1 MSKLNENNFERF
13 YTQITNFAPYQ
24 YQEKV
29 NELLLSGKN
38 VILTVPTG
46 AGKTWA
52 SVMPFLFAKHTG
64 KKSFPQKM
72 IFSLP
77 LRTLANSIHSDVDKT
92 LEDKEAFLNI
102 SSIQTGEYKND
113 PHFEKDIIFST
124 IDQTLS
130 SFLCFPLS
138 LSKRQANIN
147 AGALIGSYLV
157 FDEFHLLDPKLSMAT
172 TIGTLRTLNNLCRF
186 CIMTATLSEDYIE
199 KLKSALDPKKQ
210 DNIAVVSIK
219 DFPEDEARIK
229 SLIIP
234 QGHTTKKT
242 ITVKDEKINAQT
254 ILKHHKKGGK
264 TIVICN
270 RVEKAQQLY
279 NEITTTDLTDFEN
292 LAGLEKSN
300 VICIHGRF
308 FDEDRKIKEKK
319 LKQLFGNENDE
330 SAILISTQVI
340 EAGMD
345 ISCETMHVEIS
356 PVNSFLQ
363 RAGRCARWE
372 KQHGNIYV
380 YDILD
385 LDEIEKLNLDTD
397 DKEELAQI
405 RAINNKYLPY
415 DKTLCQNTFE
425 KLKSVSSLDKNIS
438 QELVNEIL
446 TSQELTEF
454 SRIEQCDFNRAKI
467 QESWETCEK
476 KMYSQTIR
484 DIQNI
489 EIAIIDY
496 EQEKGS
502 NFIPYKYQTIGLYKW
517 SFIKWAKEILKERDF
532 DFDEDVIFIPIKNSE
547 SQFIDF
553 DTNDLDKYFLKAVRT
568 IEPLKSCYDIVFVD
582 KSIFKYTAG
591 AGLELGEGISC
602 SPLKPHDN
610 KEKDTIEYRKD
621 TFWQHNK
628 AIIGCYEQV
637 FNPKNK
643 LQFTF
648 DQLNNYWGEEVNWDK
663 LIKAM
668 ICLHD
673 YGKLNSEWQGKMK
686 LLQKLKAAQDSQ
698 YIFEE
703 NEVLAHSDF
712 NDLTDIEI
720 EKQSGAKSKPAHAGV
735 GAFALVESADE
746 IIEATMID
754 ELANAVST
762 AILKHHGV
770 ETLTFPDFTIDSN
783 DYKQIEILLSEIGID
798 VKLNQK
804 ARKGNLLDNLPT
816 NPEEW
821 IIYLFLV
828 RILRLSD
835 QKATMDYKK
844 YLNQ

>member
-1 MSKLNENNFERF
+1 MSKLNKNKFDSF
-13 YTQITNFAPYQ
+13 YTHITDFAPYQ
-24 YQEKV
+24 YQV
-29 NELLLSGKN
+29 QVYELLLSGKN

-52 SVMPFLFAKHTG
+52 SVMPFLFARHTG
-64 KKSFPQKM
+64 NRSFPQKM
-72 IFSLP
+72 IYSLP
-77 LRTLANSIHSDVDKT
+77 LRTLANSIHYDFNKT
-92 LEDKEAFLNI
+92 LKDKETFINI

-172 TIGTLRTLNNLCRF
+172 TIGALRTLNNLCRF

-219 DFPEDEARIK
+219 DFPEDEAKIK

-234 QGHTTKKT
+234 EGYTAKKA
-242 ITVKDEKINAQT
+242 ITVKDEKITAQT
-254 ILKHHKKGGK
+254 ILKHHKIGSK

-270 RVEKAQQLY
+270 RVEKTQQLY
-279 NEITTTDLTDFEN
+279 NDITTSDLTGFHN
-292 LAGLEKSN
+292 LVGLEKSN

-308 FDEDRKIKEKK
+308 FDEDRKSKEKK
-319 LKQLFGNENDE
+319 IKQLFGNENHE

-380 YDILD
+380 YDILE
-385 LDEIEKLNLDTD
+385 LDEKEKLNLDTD

-415 DKTLCQNTFE
+415 DKKLCRATFE

-446 TSQELTEF
+446 TSHELKYYTC
-454 SRIEQCDFNRAKI
+454 IEQGDFNRKEI
-467 QESWETCEK
+467 EESWKTCEK

-489 EIAIIDY
+489 EIAIIDC

-502 NFIPYKYQTIGLYKW
+502 NFIPYKYQTISLYKW
-517 SFIKWAKEILKERDF
+517 SFIKWAKEILNERDF
-532 DFDEDVIFIPIKNSE
+532 DFDQDVIFIPIKNSE
-547 SQFIDF
+547 SQFLDF
-553 DTNDLDKYFLKAVRT
+553 DTNDLDKYSLKEVRT
-568 IEPLKSCYDIVFVD
+568 IEPLKNCYDIVFVD
-582 KSIFKYTAG
+582 KSIFNYTAG
-591 AGLELGEGISC
+591 AGLELGEGIAC
-602 SPLKPHDN
+602 SPLKSLDN
-610 KEKDTIEYRKD
+610 KEKEIIEYRKD

-637 FNPKNK
+637 FNPNNK

-648 DQLNNYWGEEVNWDK
+648 DQLNNYWGEEINWDK

-673 YGKLNSEWQGKMK
+673 YGKLNNEWQGKMK
-686 LLQKLKAAQDSQ
+686 ILQKLKAAQDSL
-698 YIFEE
+698 YIFKE

-712 NDLTDIEI
+712 NDLTDKEI

-735 GAFALVESADE
+735 GAYALVESAKE
-746 IIEATMID
+746 IIEAIKYE

-770 ETLTFPDFTIDSN
+770 DTLTYPAFIINSN
-783 DYKQIEILLSEIGID
+783 DYKQMDILLSGIGIGA
-798 VKLNQK
+798 KLNQK
-804 ARKGNLLDNLPT
+804 ARSGNLLDNLPI
-816 NPEEW
+816 NEEEW

-835 QKATMDYKK
+835 QKATMNYKK